1 MSGESLDR
9 YSRQVRFPQLGEE
22 GQRALL
28 GSRVALCGCG
38 ALGTVL
44 ANHLARAGVGSIRV
58 IDRDFIETHN
68 LQRQILFDEQDVAD
82 NLPKAEAA
90 ARKMRAINST
100 ITVEP
105 VVTDLDHTNILD
117 LVGDADLILDGTDN
131 FETRYLINDAAVKL
145 GKPWIYG
152 GVIGSEGQT
161 MTIIPGKTPCLRCLI
176 ETAPPPGMT
185 PTCETAGVLGPAV
198 AVIASFEAVE
208 AIKLLAGRLEALNDA
223 PDHGQRLGLDVPPA
237 QGGQPAGQG
246 RLPVLPAAEI
256 RVARRFDGVAHDH
269 AVRPQ
274 RRPGGRTPARAA
286 RLPRDGAATGRRW
299 ARCGTT
305 RSCSGSPP
313 KDTSS
318 PCSPTGGRSSRAPMT
333 SPGRGRFMRSSWGV
347 RPNWSAK
354 MRSADYGLRIPDIMM
369 IRGNERGGPLVKYQ
383 RFEDLPVWN
392 DAIELAVRLLRISQ
406 AGRLNGIGDLKSQL
420 ERAAISISNNIAE
433 GFERGTNQELITF
446 LYFAKG
452 SAGEVQFDAE
462 SARPADASGKS
473 CRRRSTIFGSH
484 REHLQTA
491 RGMDRGAQGFQVQG
505 PSVAE

>member
-1 MSGESLDR
+1 MMAGESLDR

-90 ARKMRAINST
+90 ARKMRAINSS
-100 ITVEP
+100 IHVEP

-198 AVIASFEAVE
+198 AVIASFEAIE
-208 AIKLLAGRLEALNDA
+208 AIKLLAGRLEALNDHLIMVDVWDWSFRQLKVA
-223 PDHGQRLGLDVPPA
+223 NLLGKVDCPCCRHGKFEWLD
-237 QGGQPAGQG
+237 GSMGSHTTTLCG
-246 RLPVLPAAEI
+246 RNAVQVA
-256 RVARRFDGVAHDH
+256 ARRPEPLDFVDMARRLAALGEVRHNAFMLRFATEGYEFTVFPDGRAIIKGTNDI
-269 AVRPQ
+269 
-274 RRPGGRTPARAA
+274 ARA
-286 RLPRDGAATGRRW
+286 
-299 ARCGTT
+299 
-305 RSCSGSPP
+305 RSLYAQFVGS
-313 KDTSS
+313 
-318 PCSPTGGRSSRAPMT
+318 
-333 SPGRGRFMRSSWGV
+333 
-347 RPNWSAK
+347 
-354 MRSADYGLRIPDIMM
+354 
-369 IRGNERGGPLVKYQ
+369 
-383 RFEDLPVWN
+383 
-392 DAIELAVRLLRISQ
+392 
-406 AGRLNGIGDLKSQL
+406 
-420 ERAAISISNNIAE
+420 
-433 GFERGTNQELITF
+433 
-446 LYFAKG
+446 
-452 SAGEVQFDAE
+452 
-462 SARPADASGKS
+462 
-473 CRRRSTIFGSH
+473 
-484 REHLQTA
+484 
-491 RGMDRGAQGFQVQG
+491 
-505 PSVAE
+505 